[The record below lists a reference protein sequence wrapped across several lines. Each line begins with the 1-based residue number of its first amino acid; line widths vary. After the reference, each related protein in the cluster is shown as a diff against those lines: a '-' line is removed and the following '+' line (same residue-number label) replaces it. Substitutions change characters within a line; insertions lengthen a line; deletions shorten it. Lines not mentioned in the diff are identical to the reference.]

1 MPDLYGSAEMSD
13 DRRTAIA
20 VWLMTNGVDPAD
32 VPIDSKIV
40 VNEHTI
46 TLDVYVRSDVGSKIF
61 DPQAQGPVTERRT
74 VPCISQPP
82 KSFPA

>member
-1 MPDLYGSAEMSD
+1 MASTQMSEE
-13 DRRTAIA
+13 RRIAIG
-20 VWLMTNGVDPAD
+20 VWLQCNGIDHAD

-82 KSFPA
+82 TSFPA